1 MDSLKRILNRRS
13 FGVMLAVS
21 SGVLFLSACAV
32 PPSVQIASWVA
43 DGISYIA
50 TQKSLTDHG
59 ISLLAQRDCALWRG
73 IKGEAICRNP
83 DSGTFA
89 VASGDG
95 EKTPDIQRGEKT
107 PDIQRGEKT
116 PDIKRGEKTA
126 DGIFAV
132 PIRAAPWFKAVT
144 ALTAVGT
151 VGAGGRE
158 RGRARKA
165 LPAERVA
172 QSGLFYVIGSF
183 TRFNFAQAL
192 VQRYGALNAY
202 LVDASVGGSRLYRVV
217 VGPFGQDRQYSVYRR
232 IAEAGIDDAWATLMT
247 LPAVR
252 RTARMPLSGGLP
264 VKSPAPETAEIVIPK
279 TTAKI
284 LSPVRS

>member
-1 MDSLKRILNRRS
+1 MGSLKRILNRRLV
-13 FGVMLAVS
+13 GVMLVVS

-32 PPSVQIASWVA
+32 PPSIQIASWVA

-59 ISLLAQRDCALWRG
+59 ISFIAQRDCALWRG
-73 IKGEAICRNP
+73 VKGEAICRDP

-95 EKTPDIQRGEKT
+95 EKTPDMQRGEKT

-116 PDIKRGEKTA
+116 PD
-126 DGIFAV
+126 GISAAEENTDEPFAV
-132 PIRAAPWFKAVT
+132 PVRAAPWFTAVT
-144 ALTAVGT
+144 AGQRRL
-151 VGAGGRE
+151 
-158 RGRARKA
+158 GRARQA
-165 LPAERVA
+165 IAVERVA

-183 TRFNFAQAL
+183 TRFDLAQSLAK
-192 VQRYGALNAY
+192 RYGVLNAR
-202 LVDASVGGSRLYRVV
+202 LVDASLRGSRLYRVV
-217 VGPFGQDRQYSVYRR
+217 VGPFGQDRQDYVYRR

-252 RTARMPLSGGLP
+252 RTAQMPLSGGRA
-264 VKSPAPETAEIVIPK
+264 VKSPAPETAATATVK
-279 TTAKI
+279 TTAKV
-284 LSPVRS
+284 LSPVKS

>member
-1 MDSLKRILNRRS
+1 MGSLKRILNRRLA
-13 FGVMLAVS
+13 GVMLVVS

-32 PPSVQIASWVA
+32 PPSIQIASWVA

-59 ISLLAQRDCALWRG
+59 ISFIAQRDCALWRG
-73 IKGEAICRNP
+73 VKGEAICRDP

-95 EKTPDIQRGEKT
+95 EKTPDMQRGEKT

-116 PDIKRGEKTA
+116 PD
-126 DGIFAV
+126 GISAAEENTDEPFAV
-132 PIRAAPWFKAVT
+132 PVRAAPWFTAVT
-144 ALTAVGT
+144 AGQRRL
-151 VGAGGRE
+151 
-158 RGRARKA
+158 GRARQA
-165 LPAERVA
+165 IAVERVA

-183 TRFNFAQAL
+183 TRFDLAQSLAK
-192 VQRYGALNAY
+192 RYGVLNAR
-202 LVDASVGGSRLYRVV
+202 LVDASLRGSRLYRVV
-217 VGPFGQDRQYSVYRR
+217 VGPFGQDRQDYVYRR

-252 RTARMPLSGGLP
+252 RTAQMPLSGGRS
-264 VKSPAPETAEIVIPK
+264 VKSPAPETAAPATVK
-279 TTAKI
+279 TTAKV
-284 LSPVRS
+284 LSPVKS

>member
-1 MDSLKRILNRRS
+1 
-13 FGVMLAVS
+13 MLAVS

-73 IKGEAICRNP
+73 VKGEAICRDP

-89 VASGDG
+89 VASGNG
-95 EKTPDIQRGEKT
+95 EKTPDMQRGEKT
-107 PDIQRGEKT
+107 PDGIFTAGKNAGE
-116 PDIKRGEKTA
+116 P
-126 DGIFAV
+126 FAV
-132 PIRAAPWFKAVT
+132 PVRAAPWFTAVT
-144 ALTAVGT
+144 AVTAAT
-151 VGAGGRE
+151 AIGAGQRE
-158 RGRARKA
+158 RVRARKVF
-165 LPAERVA
+165 PAERVA
-172 QSGLFYVIGSF
+172 KSGLFYVIGSF
-183 TRFNFAQAL
+183 TRLDFAQAL
-192 VQRYGALNAY
+192 VQRYGTLNAY

-252 RTARMPLSGGLP
+252 RTAQMPPDGGRP
-264 VKSPAPETAEIVIPK
+264 VKSPAPATAAVK
-279 TTAKI
+279 TTAKV
-284 LSPVRS
+284 LSPVKS